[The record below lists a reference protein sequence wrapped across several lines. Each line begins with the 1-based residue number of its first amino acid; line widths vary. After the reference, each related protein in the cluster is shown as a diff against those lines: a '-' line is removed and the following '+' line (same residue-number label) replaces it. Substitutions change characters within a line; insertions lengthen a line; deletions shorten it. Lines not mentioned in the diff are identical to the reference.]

1 MAIQKKSLISSR
13 TPEKKAATKK
23 DHSVGEAKSLTA
35 KALTARG
42 LTARGLTARGLRG
55 AGIVKTSRF
64 MKGGHVR

>member
-1 MAIQKKSLISSR
+1 MAIQKKSLISS
-13 TPEKKAATKK
+13 PAKA
-23 DHSVGEAKSLTA
+23 LTA
-35 KALTARG
+35 RGLTARG